1 MQRSI
6 RRLEPE
12 TASRIAAGEV
22 IERPLSA
29 LKEIVENS
37 LDAGARS
44 IEIRI
49 EGSLDHAFQVADDG
63 VGIAADEMELALE
76 RHATSK
82 IHALEDLERLSSLG
96 FRGEALPSIAAVS
109 RLAIGSRTAA
119 ADSGV
124 RIATEAGAVRERRA
138 VARAVGTTV
147 EVADLFFNTPA
158 RRKFLHSTTGE
169 QRAAMRMIES
179 YAMAFP
185 EVAFR
190 VIVDGRERLHWPA
203 LGRPAEAAERD
214 APGLPDADARR
225 ARAAAV
231 RGAAHAA
238 QLIDAAGEREGVR
251 LVALLGLPEHARAS
265 REGQI
270 FLVNRRW
277 IQSPLLGQAL
287 RQAYGNLLP
296 NGRFPAAT
304 VWLDVPAARLDVNVH
319 PTKREV
325 RFADED
331 AVFVL
336 VAGACAKVLAQ
347 LHPPFTVVQGGR
359 EPEPA
364 WAERVRERPSNQTHL
379 ELAPRT
385 VSAPVSPPSGATVAA
400 VGDALGASA
409 ASAEARGA
417 ETEFWQLHRTYILAP
432 VRGGVVIVDQ
442 HAAHERILYEE
453 TRRRLAG
460 ERGSSQQLLFP
471 ALVDLT
477 HSQFELVNEMQPW
490 LERLGWSFTAF
501 GPPTV
506 VIQGVPSDLQHE
518 HPAQFLVDLLD
529 GVSESSGR
537 DASEDLI
544 EHLARTHACHA
555 AVRAGDPL
563 GQEEMKALV
572 DRLFGTTK
580 PHGDPH
586 GRATF
591 VRLDLDELHRR
602 FGRT

>member
-1 MQRSI
+1 VLRSI

-29 LKEIVENS
+29 LKEVLENS

-44 IEIRI
+44 IEIRV
-49 EGSLDHAFQVADDG
+49 EKALDHAFQVADDG
-63 VGIAADEMELALE
+63 EGIAAGEIELALE

-82 IHALEDLERLSSLG
+82 IGSLDDLERLASLG

-109 RLAIGSRTAA
+109 RFVITSRTRSS
-119 ADSGV
+119 DSAV
-124 RIATEAGAVRERRA
+124 TVAGEGGAIRERRDA
-138 VARAVGTTV
+138 ARAPGTTV
-147 EVADLFFNTPA
+147 EIAELFYNTPA
-158 RRKFLHSTTGE
+158 RRKFLSSSTGE
-169 QRAAMRMIES
+169 MRAAVRMIEC
-179 YAMAFP
+179 YALGFP

-190 VIVDGRERLHWPA
+190 LVVDGRERFHWPA
-203 LGRPAEAAERD
+203 IAGARTGQNGTTID
-214 APGLPDADARR
+214 APLLDARR
-225 ARAAAV
+225 ARAGAV
-231 RGAAHAA
+231 WGPAHSA
-238 QLIDAAGEREGVR
+238 QLLDADGEREGMRVA
-251 LVALLGLPEHARAS
+251 ALLGLPEHARAS

-296 NGRFPAAT
+296 NGRFPAST
-304 VWLDVPAARLDVNVH
+304 LWLTIPASRLDVNVH

-325 RFADED
+325 RFADDD
-331 AVFVL
+331 ALFGL
-336 VAGACAKVLAQ
+336 VAGACAKRLAH
-347 LHPPFTVVQGGR
+347 LHPPFTVVPGGR
-359 EPEPA
+359 ASEPSWE
-364 WAERVRERPSNQTHL
+364 ERVRERPTNQTYLGL
-379 ELAPRT
+379 ETPGVASGGTAEIAARDPSEGAPLAA
-385 VSAPVSPPSGATVAA
+385 S
-400 VGDALGASA
+400 ASA
-409 ASAEARGA
+409 AGARA
-417 ETEFWQLHRTYILAP
+417 PDPEFWQLHRTYVFAP
-432 VRGGVVIVDQ
+432 VRNGVVIIDQ

-453 TRRRLAG
+453 TRRRLTG

-477 HSQFELVNEMQPW
+477 HSQFEMLLEIQPW
-490 LERLGWSFTAF
+490 LERLGWNVAPL

-506 VIQGVPSDLQHE
+506 VIQGVPSDLKHDQ
-518 HPAQFLVDLLD
+518 PSQFLLDLLD

-537 DASEDLI
+537 HASEDLM
-544 EHLARTHACHA
+544 EHVARTHACHA
-555 AVRAGDPL
+555 AIRAGDAL

-572 DRLFGTTK
+572 DRLFATSR

-602 FGRT
+602 FGRA